1 MENPCKVVI
10 ISGFLGS
17 GKTTLVEQILKAPS
31 LNKKVAV
38 IQNEFSA
45 SMGIESALMKDGD
58 GNEIQ
63 DFYEMANGCICCA
76 AKDDLISTLDVLL
89 ENKK

>member
-1 MENPCKVVI
+1 
-10 ISGFLGS
+10 
-17 GKTTLVEQILKAPS
+17 
-31 LNKKVAV
+31 
-38 IQNEFSA
+38 
-45 SMGIESALMKDGD
+45 MGIESSLMKDGD